1 MVKTR
6 GVGLIPAWGTKIPPA
21 SGQLEKALM
30 LQQKKE
36 EILENNKNKIK
47 SYKYKKKSEY
57 FQERSII
64 CLWEETCMLLSYPQ
78 LLLL

>member
-1 MVKTR
+1 MVKNPPCNA
-6 GVGLIPAWGTKIPPA
+6 GDVGLIPAWGTKIPPA

-47 SYKYKKKSEY
+47 V
-57 FQERSII
+57 
-64 CLWEETCMLLSYPQ
+64 
-78 LLLL
+78 